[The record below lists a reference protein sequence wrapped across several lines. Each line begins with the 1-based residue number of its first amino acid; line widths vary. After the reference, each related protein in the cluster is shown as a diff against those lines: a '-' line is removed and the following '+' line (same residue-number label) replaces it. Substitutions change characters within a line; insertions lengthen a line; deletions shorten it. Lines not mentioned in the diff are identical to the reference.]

1 MLFYQLLLIDHISA
15 FVRYCDL
22 DELDVVRF
30 HYMSKDVDLGNH
42 LVDVSGVRKL
52 TEDAELFVD

>member
-1 MLFYQLLLIDHISA
+1 
-15 FVRYCDL
+15 
-22 DELDVVRF
+22 
-30 HYMSKDVDLGNH
+30 MSKDVDLGNH